1 MKDTTKA
8 VVRTFLFLIGFYLCY
23 QAATIKPVEQGVW
36 WIAGLILLGGACCA
50 KWTGLLLLVGGALC
64 CILNYQHLT
73 PTGPLMNYYPG
84 GFGFGLICL
93 IAGGFFLAVAPPKKK
108 KEDKKS

>member
-8 VVRTFLFLIGFYLCY
+8 VVRTFLLLIGAYICY
-23 QAATIKPVEQGVW
+23 QAYTVKPVEQGVW
-36 WIAGLILLGGACCA
+36 WIAGGLLAAGALRAKLIGFILLGCGAFF
-50 KWTGLLLLVGGALC
+50 LFF
-64 CILNYQHLT
+64 NYQHLT